1 MTSRVA
7 GTSLRPCWALALLSV
22 AFVLAG
28 LALHA
33 GPADAHAKYESST
46 PADGE
51 TVSVSPDVVEI
62 IFTQEMRRAGG
73 LPTSTVVNE
82 SGDIV
87 SLETRLD
94 DENRQLLEIELAP
107 ALPDG
112 RYTVIYHVL
121 SDADGDDSQ
130 GAFHFF
136 VGDATGDGPTSTETP
151 VDRTPEPATTSQPTA
166 TPQPGTEDADGDGI
180 PLWGLIVG
188 IAAATIVAGGA
199 GLAIGRSAAR

>member
-1 MTSRVA
+1 
-7 GTSLRPCWALALLSV
+7 LALLSV
-22 AFVLAG
+22 TFVLAG

-33 GPADAHAKYESST
+33 GPADAHARYESST

-51 TVSVSPDVVEI
+51 TVSESPDVVEI

-87 SLETRLD
+87 SLESRLD
-94 DENRQLLEIELAP
+94 DENRQLLVIDLAP
-107 ALPDG
+107 GLPDG

-136 VGDATGDGPTSTETP
+136 VGDATGDDPASTETP
-151 VDRTPEPATTSQPTA
+151 TDGTPEPATTSQPTA
-166 TPQPGTEDADGDGI
+166 APPPSAEDADGDGI
-180 PLWGLIVG
+180 PLWSLIVG
-188 IAAATIVAGGA
+188 IVAAAIVAGGA
-199 GLAIGRSAAR
+199 GLAIGRSATR